1 MLTLSSCFF
10 SSSACFS
17 LFSFKTS
24 FRRCVSASTAP
35 NLRSASSF
43 SLVKQSLH
51 SANWA
56 RKKVFSLWA
65 SYHTHI
71 HRGKKRDS
79 SKRCFD
85 TVQGKGCACMC
96 ANLQSQ
102 QTHIG
107 VRGSTSHEGTVH
119 LQLALSETL
128 FQLSHLLLLPA
139 MCQLLHCVCV
149 KNLCKI
155 SDASE
160 NLALPFNCK
169 CLLF

>member
-1 MLTLSSCFF
+1 MNKLTLSSCFF

-35 NLRSASSF
+35 SLRSASSF
-43 SLVKQSLH
+43 SLVKQSLR

-56 RKKVFSLWA
+56 RKKVFSRWA
-65 SYHTHI
+65 SYHTH
-71 HRGKKRDS
+71 RGKKRDN

-96 ANLQSQ
+96 DNLQSQ
-102 QTHIG
+102 QKHIG

-119 LQLALSETL
+119 LQLTLSETL
-128 FQLSHLLLLPA
+128 FQLRHLLLLPA
-139 MCQLLHCVCV
+139 MRQLLHCVSGKIFV
-149 KNLCKI
+149 K
-155 SDASE
+155 
-160 NLALPFNCK
+160 
-169 CLLF
+169 